1 MKQKPLVALGM
12 LALLMMGFCC
22 IVLGSRS
29 NDRLTTAE
37 APQIREAVSRATSP
51 KTPHARHERPDSA
64 DPAPQTDICRET
76 GKHFAS
82 VVTNAELPARCDSLL
97 RASGRTTELRQTVRR
112 WAETNGPA
120 AASWVDQ
127 LQSSS
132 THLEVLT
139 AVALGWGGA
148 NLPAAVDWAN
158 SLPEGE
164 SRATAIEQ
172 LGYTAAQTDAVQ
184 AVELAASLEPGH
196 QRDDLLEHAIGQ
208 WATSDLD
215 AAVHWAKAA
224 VSDAAL
230 RQRLLATVAVAVAG
244 QDGAAAA
251 ALAAT
256 ALDPGTEQD
265 RVAVAIVQRWVQHEP
280 EEAAAWVAQFPDTQ
294 ARESTVQNLVAFW
307 AAQDRQAAANW
318 LQALPEGTLH
328 DAGMTAYSQAL
339 ATTEIAAT
347 E

>member
-1 MKQKPLVALGM
+1 
-12 LALLMMGFCC
+12 
-22 IVLGSRS
+22 
-29 NDRLTTAE
+29 
-37 APQIREAVSRATSP
+37 
-51 KTPHARHERPDSA
+51 
-64 DPAPQTDICRET
+64 
-76 GKHFAS
+76 
-82 VVTNAELPARCDSLL
+82 
-97 RASGRTTELRQTVRR
+97 
-112 WAETNGPA
+112 
-120 AASWVDQ
+120 VDQ

-139 AVALGWGGA
+139 AVALGWGSA
-148 NLPAAVDWAN
+148 DLPAAVDWAN
-158 SLPEGE
+158 TLPEGE
-164 SRATAIEQ
+164 SRATVIEQ

-184 AVELAASLEPGH
+184 ALELAASLEPGH

-230 RQRLLATVAVAVAG
+230 RQRLLGTVAVAVAG

-265 RVAVAIVQRWVQHEP
+265 RVAVAVVQRWVQHEP
-280 EEAAAWVAQFPDTQ
+280 EQAAAWVAQFPDTP

-318 LQALPEGTLH
+318 LQALPGGTLR
-328 DAGMTAYSQAL
+328 DAGTAAYSQAL